1 MFVQATPIV
10 VTCFLVVEKIS
21 KSPAKGNTPLIQT
34 GLALNLNLL
43 IETSVILP
51 QLLQFASLGVSGL
64 VLTDHG
70 MTDSATTAL
79 IASNNKNKELVLA
92 LLDDMT

>member
-1 MFVQATPIV
+1 MFAQATPIV
-10 VTCFLVVEKIS
+10 ATCFLVVEKIG

-70 MTDSATTAL
+70 MADSTTAL